1 MNKNNLITKNNIG
14 YLVGVLGA
22 LILAATL
29 KVWLVNRD
37 VLPFNSDEAVV
48 ALMARHILQGSSP
61 TFFYGQAYMGS
72 LDAWLV
78 AFGFWILGEH
88 VWVIR
93 LVQGI
98 LYLGVLVTT
107 YKLGEVAL
115 GSKRVGL
122 GAAFLLAVPNVI
134 VTLYTTVSLGGY
146 GEGLLVGNL
155 ILLIGLQISN
165 DIERNRPV
173 EVWRFL
179 VWGILGG
186 LGIWIF
192 GITLIYSLSMGIFL
206 FARLW
211 QRDPGMRNYILSD
224 RNWNPLDLIFI
235 GGFIGATPWWY
246 YGFKNGIGNL
256 LGELTGSAVAVETT
270 SWIQRTIDHFVNL
283 VLFGGTAAFGLRPSW
298 EIRWLALPMMPF
310 VLAFWFAV
318 VIYIV
323 VRLRSGSPKRFNAG
337 VLAGTMIILVG
348 GFVFTSYGIDPSGRY
363 FVPLVIPLCLF
374 ASEMIFSLTK
384 KIGGWAWVLVPVI
397 MGYNFWGIAQ
407 SADSFPP
414 GITTQIDQVAQV
426 DHSYL
431 DELVQFLHDHDETY
445 GYSNYWVSYP
455 LAFHSNEY
463 LIFIPRLPYHQ
474 DFRYTSRDDRYRP
487 YTEAVESSEKVA
499 YITTNNPDL
508 DQALRDGFTVQD
520 ASWEEEQIGDYLVF
534 YNLSTTIRP
543 ETILSDAA
551 EPLR

>member
-1 MNKNNLITKNNIG
+1 MKTNSTITKKSIG
-14 YLVGVLGA
+14 YMAGVLGA
-22 LILAATL
+22 LVLAAAL
-29 KVWLVNRD
+29 KFWLVDRD

-48 ALMARHILQGSSP
+48 ALMARHILGGSSP

-122 GAAFLLAVPNVI
+122 GAVCLLAVPNVI

-146 GEGLLVGNL
+146 VEGLLIGNL
-155 ILLIGLQISN
+155 ILIVGLQITN

-173 EVWRFL
+173 EVWRWL
-179 VWGILGG
+179 AWGILGG
-186 LGIWIF
+186 LGVWIF
-192 GITLIYSLSMGIFL
+192 GITLIYSLTMGFFL

-235 GGFIGATPWWY
+235 GGFVGATPWWV
-246 YGFKNGIGNL
+246 YGFKNGIGHL

-270 SWIQRTIDHFVNL
+270 PWLERTWDHLVNL

-298 EIRWLALPMMPF
+298 EVRWLGLPLMP
-310 VLAFWFAV
+310 VALAFWFAV
-318 VIYIV
+318 VIYIIA
-323 VRLRSGSPKRFNAG
+323 RLRPGTRKRFNAG
-337 VLAGTMIILVG
+337 VLAGTMAILAG
-348 GFVFTSYGIDPSGRY
+348 GFVFTSFGVDPSGRY
-363 FVPLVIPLCLF
+363 FVPLAVPLSLF
-374 ASEMIFSLTK
+374 AAEMVASLTK
-384 KIGGWAWVLVPVI
+384 RIGGWAWVLVPVI
-397 MGYNFWGIAQ
+397 MGYNFWGIVQ
-407 SADSFPP
+407 SADRTPP
-414 GITTQIDQVAQV
+414 GITTQIDAVAQV
-426 DHSYL
+426 DHTTMG
-431 DELVQFLHDHDETY
+431 ELVQFLHDHDETR
-445 GYSNYWVSYP
+445 GYTNYWVAYP
-455 LAFHSNEY
+455 LAFHSEEA
-463 LIFIPRLPYHQ
+463 LVFIPRLPYHQ
-474 DFRYTSRDDRYRP
+474 DFRYTARDDRYPP
-487 YTEAVESSEKVA
+487 YTETVESAEKVA
-499 YITTNNPDL
+499 YITTNNPAL
-508 DQALRDGFTVQD
+508 NQTLRDGFTIQG

-534 YNLSTTIRP
+534 YNISTLIRP
-543 ETILSDAA
+543 ESILSDAA